1 MRKKGII
8 KDEPKKENQQE
19 ITIENKVSNQRD
31 DDDDVMVEYRKEKKK
46 KKTRVIIHQN
56 LVI

>member
-31 DDDDVMVEYRKEKKK
+31 DDDDVMVEYRKELL
-46 KKTRVIIHQN
+46 N
-56 LVI
+56 